1 MTSSH
6 YGCIQR
12 LWLQVTELN
21 WLKEKNM
28 HGVKWKDPW
37 ISVVPGLSGLQTLFL
52 SNVWLCVLGI
62 DLAVPV
68 IS

>member
-1 MTSSH
+1 
-6 YGCIQR
+6 
-12 LWLQVTELN
+12 
-21 WLKEKNM
+21 M